1 MLFSIRFWAPT
12 FSTTLI
18 FSASVKFQFKYV
30 IFICFK
36 QLTFCRFVCE
46 RERDCI
52 CDLMKGDVG
61 GKMIIKSKLKW
72 VGLVGLVLS
81 ALSLFTHFLLARYS
95 YTNDSI
101 TEYQAITIFSW
112 RPIFV
117 NADPIFLYFRQP
129 GIDTTAAARTAAPV
143 SQVISYLSLK
153 LKGFFTSKKV

>member
-1 MLFSIRFWAPT
+1 
-12 FSTTLI
+12 
-18 FSASVKFQFKYV
+18 
-30 IFICFK
+30 
-36 QLTFCRFVCE
+36 
-46 RERDCI
+46 
-52 CDLMKGDVG
+52 
-61 GKMIIKSKLKW
+61 MIIKSKLKW

-112 RPIFV
+112 RPFFE

-143 SQVISYLSLK
+143 SQTQVEVAIAAADGDLNVAVKILMIQHVNKQRFYVIN
-153 LKGFFTSKKV
+153 GENCGI